1 MSLDVLLDESY
12 KNSNLIDEPS
22 KTAKIKA
29 IELYKKLYF
38 GDVRE

>member
-1 MSLDVLLDESY
+1 M
-12 KNSNLIDEPS
+12 KAIKTRNLIDEPS